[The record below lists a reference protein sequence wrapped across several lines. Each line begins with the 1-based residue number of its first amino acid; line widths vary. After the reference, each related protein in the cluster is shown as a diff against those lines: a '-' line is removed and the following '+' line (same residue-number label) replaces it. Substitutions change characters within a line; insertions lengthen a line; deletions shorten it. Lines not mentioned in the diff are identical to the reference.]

1 MFQKLKMTYLATAHV
16 DPKMLALLKGYLF
29 WIPQS
34 MQIQNN
40 VDRKFYVFLNM
51 QYACSGV
58 SKIRAGSLL
67 PFLSRL

>member
-51 QYACSGV
+51 HALGYPKSGQV
-58 SKIRAGSLL
+58 LCYH
-67 PFLSRL
+67 F